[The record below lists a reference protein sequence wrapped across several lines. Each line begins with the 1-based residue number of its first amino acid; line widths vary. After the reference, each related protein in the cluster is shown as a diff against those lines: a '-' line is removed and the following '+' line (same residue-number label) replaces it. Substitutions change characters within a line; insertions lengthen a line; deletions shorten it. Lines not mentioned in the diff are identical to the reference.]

1 MFSLTADGIGQV
13 SPDYS
18 VCTDM
23 VQTAA
28 HNVGLTT
35 SSYEYLST
43 VFDNYCERNGTT
55 RKSALDTGMS
65 TIVKAIPVQFT
76 LGASDEA
83 TAMTNY
89 CRTYSSITH
98 EQGSTFASSSQV
110 VEEALISANDC
121 VKAVQGGNAMSHQI
135 INPKM
140 LIINIKAGSGQRVT
154 IGGVA
159 HDPKVTCQGHS
170 DGIFGTKTFEIS
182 TSYEV
187 TGWAGSYNITCT
199 RMPSGTSNG
208 MTTYD
213 DAAISVS
220 TNIGPYNV
228 YWPKETLFPM
238 NAASDIQKALASLAC
253 LGCIEA
259 SVLPDDQFQKVNGA
273 EWVLCKGQDIKGSRL
288 SQFTGQTTVP
298 DLRGVFLR
306 GKRNNREIKDVLEIE
321 LGTYS
326 PDTVGAHTHTY
337 VVAGGDSP
345 VAGIQWGGQQ

>member
-1 MFSLTADGIGQV
+1 MFSLTAVGIGQV

-83 TAMTNY
+83 TAMTNF

-121 VKAVQGGNAMSHQI
+121 VKSC
-135 INPKM
+135 P
-140 LIINIKAGSGQRVT
+140 RWEC
-154 IGGVA
+154 
-159 HDPKVTCQGHS
+159 DEP
-170 DGIFGTKTFEIS
+170 
-182 TSYEV
+182 
-187 TGWAGSYNITCT
+187 
-199 RMPSGTSNG
+199 
-208 MTTYD
+208 
-213 DAAISVS
+213 
-220 TNIGPYNV
+220 
-228 YWPKETLFPM
+228 
-238 NAASDIQKALASLAC
+238 
-253 LGCIEA
+253 
-259 SVLPDDQFQKVNGA
+259 PDN
-273 EWVLCKGQDIKGSRL
+273 
-288 SQFTGQTTVP
+288 
-298 DLRGVFLR
+298 
-306 GKRNNREIKDVLEIE
+306 
-321 LGTYS
+321 
-326 PDTVGAHTHTY
+326 
-337 VVAGGDSP
+337 
-345 VAGIQWGGQQ
+345 